1 MLVDVGYLLGCGA
14 SINSPGPKPA
24 ATWADLGGRTRFV
37 WQKIP
42 GGVVPVV
49 LIPGHEGSISFQQN
63 APIWATMHRCTWNLC
78 SQLFAA
84 NQCSLLRGW

>member
-63 APIWATMHRCTWNLC
+63 APIWATSPMHLEFV
-78 SQLFAA
+78 FAIVRSESVQSA
-84 NQCSLLRGW
+84 SV

>member
-63 APIWATMHRCTWNLC
+63 ALIWATSPMHLE
-78 SQLFAA
+78 LVFAIVRSESVQSA
-84 NQCSLLRGW
+84 SV